1 MKKIEII
8 NKVTEINVE
17 VVELLQKTDDN
28 IEDVFKSF
36 IEKFYSEFG
45 SYSDNF
51 RSVMSYYHGDRRG
64 IASFISGVNYY
75 MNTMDADDITY
86 YDAMEDLKVMKK
98 LYKLIKDFV
107 ENYNYEEEIKTVEM
121 PDDCFVRYYGI
132 NNKEKFEKL
141 PEYKQI
147 ENGKKNSLYST
158 NMIKIKINKYTTFN
172 VEMFISKY
180 QAYNY
185 CIGAFG
191 EWDMDG
197 ELLWD
202 AFRNFRKNENIK
214 TIKDL
219 EDYLKKNDNKIFF
232 KYYGKD
238 FDEIYGK

>member
-28 IEDVFKSF
+28 IENEFKSF

-45 SYSDNF
+45 GNSDNF
-51 RSVMSYYHGDRRG
+51 RSVMSYYHDGKRIDD
-64 IASFISGVNYY
+64 FISGVNYY
-75 MNTMDADDITY
+75 MNAMDADDITY
-86 YDAMEDLKVMKK
+86 YDAMEDLKIMKK
-98 LYKLIKDFV
+98 LYKLIKEFLN
-107 ENYNYEEEIKTVEM
+107 NYNDEEEIKTVEM
-121 PDDCFVRYYGI
+121 SDDCFVRYYGI
-132 NNKEKFEKL
+132 NNKEKFDKL

-191 EWDMDG
+191 EWNMDG

-202 AFRNFRKNENIK
+202 VFRYFIENENIK

-219 EDYLKKNDNKIFF
+219 KDYLKKNDNKIFF

-238 FDEIYGK
+238 FGEIYCK

>member
-28 IEDVFKSF
+28 IEDAFKSF
-36 IEKFYSEFG
+36 IEKFFSEVG
-45 SYSDNF
+45 SDSDNF
-51 RSVMSYYHGDRRG
+51 RSVMSYYHGGKRIED
-64 IASFISGVNYY
+64 FISGVNYY
-75 MNTMDADDITY
+75 MNAMDADDITY

-98 LYKLIKDFV
+98 LYKLIKEFV
-107 ENYNYEEEIKTVEM
+107 ENYNYNEEIKTVEM

-147 ENGKKNSLYST
+147 ENEKKNSLYST
-158 NMIKIKINKYTTFN
+158 NIIKIKINKYTTFN

-185 CIGAFG
+185 CIGSFG

-197 ELLWD
+197 ELLCD

-214 TIKDL
+214 TIKDF

-232 KYYGKD
+232 KYYGND

>member
-8 NKVTEINVE
+8 KKVTEINVE
-17 VVELLQKTDDN
+17 VVNILEKTDDS
-28 IEDVFKSF
+28 IENEFKSF

-45 SYSDNF
+45 MDSDNF
-51 RSVMSYYHGDRRG
+51 RSVMSYYHGGKRIGD
-64 IASFISGVNYY
+64 FISGVNYY
-75 MNTMDADDITY
+75 MNTMDANDITY

-98 LYKLIKDFV
+98 LYKLIKEFLN
-107 ENYNYEEEIKTVEM
+107 NYNDDDEIKNVDM

-141 PEYKQI
+141 TEYKQI

-158 NMIKIKINKYTTFN
+158 NTIKFKINKYTTFN

-191 EWDMDG
+191 EWDIDG

-202 AFRNFRKNENIK
+202 IFRYFRENENIK

-219 EDYLKKNDNKIFF
+219 KDYLKKNDNKIFF